1 MTDKLGYCGGLVVS
15 ALALYS
21 DDPVQIPLKS
31 TIYLKI
37 MLISD
42 LLWVVKSTEINYM
55 HDLQTVA
62 QRALLLLQRSEFES
76 RWSLQFS

>member
-42 LLWVVKSTEINYM
+42 LL
-55 HDLQTVA
+55 
-62 QRALLLLQRSEFES
+62 
-76 RWSLQFS
+76 